1 MKNRKIII
9 GSRGSKLALIYAEK
23 AREKILKYSKDFG
36 IEEVIIKEIVTKGDQ
51 VQDKR
56 LSEVGGKGLFSKT
69 IEVELLEKKIDIA
82 VHALKDMPSEA
93 TKGLLT
99 DCFLERNDPREIL
112 ISKDNKDL
120 KDLAS
125 NSIIGTSSFRRE
137 FQIKKIRDDLNC
149 KLIRGNVDTRI
160 RKLNE
165 NLYDAVILSYAGINS
180 LGLNQNISQIFST
193 SEIIPCAGQGVIALQ
208 CRNDDED
215 LIELLK
221 SVNHQSTQN
230 SIKTERDVLK
240 VLEGDCE
247 TAVGVFARINDNK
260 IDIAIHALKDM
271 PSEET
276 EGLLTN
282 CFLERNDPREILISR
297 DKKYL
302 KDLAPNSI
310 IGTSSYRR
318 EFQIKK
324 IRKDLECKLI
334 RGNVDTRIKK
344 LNENLYDAIILSY
357 AGINSLGLDQDISQT
372 FSTTELIPSAG
383 QGVIALQCRSN
394 DEELIELL
402 KKINHQTT
410 HNSIK
415 AERNVLKVL
424 EGDCETAVGV
434 FASIDGDKINLEAE
448 LFSLDGSKR
457 FYLKL
462 SENIDKA
469 NELGIEMGKTLKKI
483 SNNSYKK

>member
-23 AREKILKYSKDFG
+23 AREKILKHSKDFG
-36 IEEVIIKEIVTKGDQ
+36 IEEVIIKEIITKGDQ

-82 VHALKDMPSEA
+82 VHALKDMPSEE

-112 ISKDNKDL
+112 ISKDNKHL
-120 KDLAS
+120 KDLAL

-165 NLYDAVILSYAGINS
+165 NLYDAIILSYAGIDS
-180 LGLNQNISQIFST
+180 LGLNQNISQTFST

-208 CRNDDED
+208 CRDNDEG

-221 SVNHQSTQN
+221 QVDHQST
-230 SIKTERDVLK
+230 
-240 VLEGDCE
+240 
-247 TAVGVFARINDNK
+247 
-260 IDIAIHALKDM
+260 H
-271 PSEET
+271 
-276 EGLLTN
+276 
-282 CFLERNDPREILISR
+282 
-297 DKKYL
+297 
-302 KDLAPNSI
+302 
-310 IGTSSYRR
+310 
-318 EFQIKK
+318 
-324 IRKDLECKLI
+324 
-334 RGNVDTRIKK
+334 
-344 LNENLYDAIILSY
+344 
-357 AGINSLGLDQDISQT
+357 
-372 FSTTELIPSAG
+372 SA
-383 QGVIALQCRSN
+383 
-394 DEELIELL
+394 
-402 KKINHQTT
+402 
-410 HNSIK
+410 IK

-424 EGDCETAVGV
+424 EGDCETAVGA
-434 FASIDGDKINLEAE
+434 FASIEGDKINLEVE

-457 FYLKL
+457 FHLKS
-462 SENIDKA
+462 SESKDKA
-469 NELGIEMGKTLKKI
+469 EELGIEMGKTLKKM